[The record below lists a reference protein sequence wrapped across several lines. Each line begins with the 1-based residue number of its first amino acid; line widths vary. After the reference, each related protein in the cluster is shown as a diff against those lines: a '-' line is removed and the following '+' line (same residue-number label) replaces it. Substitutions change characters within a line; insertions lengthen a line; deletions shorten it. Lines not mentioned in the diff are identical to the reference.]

1 MLEKRELYIVSEIL
15 DSYIRSASNNKSSLL
30 DNIIAYMDSDS
41 LNDMFNSIS
50 YDWFDESIDDIIN
63 E

>member
-1 MLEKRELYIVSEIL
+1 MVDKRDLYIVSEIL
-15 DSYIRSASNNKSSLL
+15 DNYIRAASNNNSNLL

-41 LNDMFNSIS
+41 LNYMFNSIS
-50 YDWFDESIDDIIN
+50 GDWFGESIDDIIN

>member
-1 MLEKRELYIVSEIL
+1 MLDKRDLYIVSEIL
-15 DSYIRSASNNKSSLL
+15 NNYICAASNNKSNLL

-50 YDWFDESIDDIIN
+50 GDWFDESIDDIIN

>member
-1 MLEKRELYIVSEIL
+1 MLDKRDLYIVSKIL
-15 DSYIRSASNNKSSLL
+15 DNYIHTASNNNSNLL

-41 LNDMFNSIS
+41 LNDMFNEIS
-50 YDWFDESIDDIIN
+50 GDWFDESIDDIIN

>member
-1 MLEKRELYIVSEIL
+1 MINAIYIVSEIL
-15 DSYIRSASNNKSSLL
+15 DNYIRAASSNNNNVL

-50 YDWFDESIDDIIN
+50 GDWFDESIDDIIN

>member
-1 MLEKRELYIVSEIL
+1 MLAKRDLYIASEIL
-15 DSYIRSASNNKSSLL
+15 DNYIRAASNNNSNLL
-30 DNIIAYMDSDS
+30 DNIIAYMNSDS

-50 YDWFDESIDDIIN
+50 GDWFDESIDDIIN

>member
-1 MLEKRELYIVSEIL
+1 MLDKRDLYIVSEIL
-15 DSYIRSASNNKSSLL
+15 DNYIRAASNNNSNLL
-30 DNIIAYMDSDS
+30 NNIIAYMNSDS

-50 YDWFDESIDDIIN
+50 GDWFAESIDDIIN

>member
-1 MLEKRELYIVSEIL
+1 MLDKRDLYIVSEIL
-15 DSYIRSASNNKSSLL
+15 DNYIHAASNNNSNLL

-41 LNDMFNSIS
+41 LNDIFNSIS
-50 YDWFDESIDDIIN
+50 GDWFDESIEDIIN

>member
-1 MLEKRELYIVSEIL
+1 MLDKRDLYIVSEIL
-15 DSYIRSASNNKSSLL
+15 DNYIRAASNNNSNLL
-30 DNIIAYMDSDS
+30 ANIIAYMNSNS

-50 YDWFDESIDDIIN
+50 GDWFDESIDDIIN

>member
-1 MLEKRELYIVSEIL
+1 MLDKRNLYVVSEIL
-15 DSYIRSASNNKSSLL
+15 DNYIRAASNNNSNLL

-50 YDWFDESIDDIIN
+50 DDWFNESIDDIIN

>member
-1 MLEKRELYIVSEIL
+1 MLNKRDLYIVSEIL
-15 DSYIRSASNNKSSLL
+15 NNYIRAASNNNSNLL

-50 YDWFDESIDDIIN
+50 VDWFDESIDDIIN

>member
-1 MLEKRELYIVSEIL
+1 MINAIYIVSEIL
-15 DSYIRSASNNKSSLL
+15 DNYIRAASSNNNNVL

-50 YDWFDESIDDIIN
+50 GDWFDESIDDIIN
-63 E
+63 

>member
-1 MLEKRELYIVSEIL
+1 MLDKRELYIVSEIL
-15 DSYIRSASNNKSSLL
+15 DNYIRAASNNNSSLL

-41 LNDMFNSIS
+41 LNNMFNSIS
-50 YDWFDESIDDIIN
+50 GDWFDESIDDIIN

>member
-1 MLEKRELYIVSEIL
+1 MLDKRDLYIVSEIL
-15 DSYIRSASNNKSSLL
+15 DNYIRAASNNNSNLL
-30 DNIIAYMDSDS
+30 NNIIAYMDSDS

-50 YDWFDESIDDIIN
+50 GDWFDESIDDIIN

>member
-1 MLEKRELYIVSEIL
+1 MLNKRDLYTVSEIL
-15 DSYIRSASNNKSSLL
+15 DNYIRAASNNNSSLL

-41 LNDMFNSIS
+41 LNNMFNSIS
-50 YDWFDESIDDIIN
+50 DDWFAESIDDIIN

>member
-15 DSYIRSASNNKSSLL
+15 DSYIRSASNNNSSLL